1 MGSLGGIFDG
11 QVVVIT
17 GGGGGIGR
25 ALCIWFSA
33 DGATVVAIGRRAS
46 TLDETAEL
54 CSRPITR
61 VCADLRRPDACF
73 QTIDEITAGHGRIDV
88 LVNNAGTT
96 GGGSFLGRPFQEWA
110 DTIALNVLGPA
121 ACCKA
126 VLPQMIRQG
135 SGRIITL
142 TSRIAGTAVPGA
154 SAYSASKAAVSAL
167 TKCIAAEL
175 ADRHPNVLIND
186 LIPGPTKTGMS
197 KTGQDP
203 GNVYPYVRKL
213 ALLPSGG
220 PSGQIFFRE
229 APYSLFGVRQMLFQ
243 LSLWRRSSSLRK
255 RAKTA

>member
-1 MGSLGGIFDG
+1 MGNLGGIFDG
-11 QVVVIT
+11 QVVVVT

-25 ALCIWFSA
+25 ALCIGFAA

-54 CSRPITR
+54 CSRPITH

-73 QTIDEITAGHGRIDV
+73 QAIDEIIARHGRIDV
-88 LVNNAGTT
+88 LVNNAGIS

-110 DTIALNVLGPA
+110 DTIALNVLGAA

-142 TSRIAGTAVPGA
+142 TSRMAGIAASGA

-175 ADRHPNVLIND
+175 ADHHPNVLVND

-197 KTGQDP
+197 KVGQDP
-203 GNVYPYVRKL
+203 GNVYPYVRRL

-220 PSGQIFFRE
+220 PSGQVFFRE
-229 APYSLFGVRQMLFQ
+229 APYSLFGMRQMFFRV
-243 LSLWRRSSSLRK
+243 SLWRRSWLRRK